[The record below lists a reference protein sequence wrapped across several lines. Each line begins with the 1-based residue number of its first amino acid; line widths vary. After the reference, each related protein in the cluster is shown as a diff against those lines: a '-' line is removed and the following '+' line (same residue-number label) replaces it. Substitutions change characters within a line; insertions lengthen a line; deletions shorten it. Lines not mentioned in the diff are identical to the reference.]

1 MSKTWS
7 IWGNSIK
14 NNAQQIFKYLKNE
27 NPVVLCLGTNKI
39 LEDALGPMVGSMLK
53 KLHYSGFVYG
63 TLDAPISCLNLKV
76 ALKFI
81 KATHKDK
88 KILIVDAS
96 TTSHLERIGKIV
108 LAKNY
113 KPFNETLYSQ
123 DVSADYFLFGVCSLF
138 KKHFKTLYN
147 AKQSIIQKLCK
158 TICYG
163 IMFDKIFN
171 KNFNKN
177 FSLKNQQYFNQKTA
191 GA

>member
-1 MSKTWS
+1 MNKTWS

-14 NNAQQIFKYLKNE
+14 DNARQIFECLKNE

-53 KLHYSGFVYG
+53 NLHYKGFVYG
-63 TLDAPISCLNLKV
+63 TLDAPISCLNLN
-76 ALKFI
+76 ATLKFI

-113 KPFNETLYSQ
+113 KPFNETLYAQ
-123 DVSADYFLFGVCSLF
+123 NVTADYFLFGVCSLH
-138 KKHFKTLYN
+138 KKHFKTLFN
-147 AKQSIIQKLCK
+147 AKQAIIKKLCK

-163 IMFDKIFN
+163 IMFDKIFSA
-171 KNFNKN
+171 KSFP
-177 FSLKNQQYFNQKTA
+177 LKKQKYLGHKTA
-191 GA
+191 YA